1 MKGIFRKVEKKDF
14 EIKKGDKKGQK
25 FSKIEFTVDCIDAK
39 GRVETLQGSYSMD
52 FAKKYFA
59 HVATIHEGKKM
70 ADFLGQEVEVV
81 TEKKSY
87 EKKDNAGTGVYK
99 YVKYMN
105 ILDAEGKAIK
115 LPFDNV
121 DANSF
126 DF

>member
-1 MKGIFRKVEKKDF
+1 MKGIFRKVEKKTFD
-14 EIKKGDKKGQK
+14 IKNGKNKGQK
-25 FSKIEFTVDCIDAK
+25 FDKIEFTVDCIDAK

-87 EKKDNAGTGVYK
+87 EKADKTTGVYK
-99 YVKYMN
+99 YIKYMN

-115 LPFDNV
+115 LPFETT